1 MAELE
6 TVHTDATLRIVTAR
20 NVQVNVWSNA
30 PTLEQ
35 MRVFGRV
42 GAALARQHARGS
54 ALINVIV
61 GGTPSFSE
69 PVRDETVKLMKQA
82 ELYNLGS
89 AHIILVSGFTGTAV
103 RAFMSTAILLGRPH
117 RPNKV
122 FGEPEA
128 AAAWLAPLLA
138 PGAEPWSQ
146 AKIAALVAQAMQG
159 SAAGAERLQPRSA
172 GRGEAAEK

>member
-6 TVHTDATLRIVTAR
+6 TVHTDSTLRIVTAR

-30 PTLEQ
+30 PEIEQ
-35 MRVFGRV
+35 LRVFSRV
-42 GAALARQHARGS
+42 GVAQARQYARGT
-54 ALINVIV
+54 ALLNLVL

-69 PVRDETVKLMKQA
+69 PVRNETIRMMKQTD
-82 ELYNLGS
+82 LFSLGS
-89 AHIILVSGFTGTAV
+89 AHVIVVGGFTGTAV
-103 RAFMSTAILLGRPH
+103 RAFMSTTILISRPR

-138 PGAEPWSQ
+138 RGTEPWSQ
-146 AKIAALVAQAMQG
+146 AKLAALMEQVVKTERR
-159 SAAGAERLQPRSA
+159 AG
-172 GRGEAAEK
+172 

>member
-6 TVHTDATLRIVTAR
+6 IVHTDSTLRIVTAR

-69 PVRDETVKLMKQA
+69 PVRNETIRTMKQT
-82 ELYNLGS
+82 ELFSLGS
-89 AHIILVSGFTGTAV
+89 AHVILVGGFTGTAV
-103 RAFMSTAILLGRPH
+103 RAFMSTTILISRPL
-117 RPNKV
+117 RPTKV
-122 FGEPEA
+122 FGEPET

-138 PGAEPWSQ
+138 RGAEPWSQ
-146 AKIAALVAQAMQG
+146 AQLAALMAQVV
-159 SAAGAERLQPRSA
+159 AERRTA
-172 GRGEAAEK
+172 